1 MRVLYESGIVQP
13 GASSRPHPSL
23 KPLIKGAHGWGA
35 MVSVE
40 EEAVAVSPGCYL
52 LACFESPAA
61 SSASP
66 RPDAFAYD
74 FSMRQIQL
82 HNICPYEVTN
92 PPDHPL
98 VAAAEWRISV

>member
-23 KPLIKGAHGWGA
+23 KPLIRGAHGWGGRGA

-52 LACFESPAA
+52 LGRFESPRHSLTRSRTISAHIKSQIIPLIL
-61 SSASP
+61 SS
-66 RPDAFAYD
+66 
-74 FSMRQIQL
+74 L
-82 HNICPYEVTN
+82 
-92 PPDHPL
+92 
-98 VAAAEWRISV
+98 